1 MKEIIVS
8 PSILAADFLNLGEE
22 IKKIK
27 EAGAK
32 FLHFDVMDGHFVN
45 NISFGLPVL
54 KEISKEHLLIND
66 VHLMIDNP
74 IEFYKEFYESGADY
88 LTIHIE
94 VIKDFEDFLTI
105 YNYAKENNKKIGV
118 SIKPKTDFGLIL
130 KYLEYVDLVLVMSVE
145 PGFGGQSFIE
155 TSLDTIKKLAN
166 IKKEKGYNYIIE
178 VDGGINKETSLKCI
192 DSGADSLVA
201 GSFIFKSKDYKKSV
215 EELKHGNL

>member
-74 IEFYKEFYESGADY
+74 IKFYKEFYESGADY

-94 VIKDFEDFLTI
+94 VIKNFEDFLTI

-118 SIKPKTDFGLIL
+118 SIKPKTDFELIL

-192 DSGADSLVA
+192 DSGVDSLVA

>member
-74 IEFYKEFYESGADY
+74 IKFYKEFYESGADY
-88 LTIHIE
+88 LTVHIE
-94 VIKDFEDFLTI
+94 VIKEFEDFLTI

-118 SIKPKTDFGLIL
+118 SIKPKTDFELIL

-155 TSLDTIKKLAN
+155 TSLDTIKKLVN

-192 DSGADSLVA
+192 DSGVDSLVA

>member
-74 IEFYKEFYESGADY
+74 IKFYKDFYESGADY

-105 YNYAKENNKKIGV
+105 YNYAKENNKKVGV
-118 SIKPKTDFGLIL
+118 SIKPKTDFELIL

-166 IKKEKGYNYIIE
+166 IKKEMGYNYIIE

>member
-118 SIKPKTDFGLIL
+118 SIKPKTGFGLIL

-192 DSGADSLVA
+192 DSGVDSLVA

>member
-74 IEFYKEFYESGADY
+74 IKFYKEFYESGADY

-118 SIKPKTDFGLIL
+118 SIKPKTDFELIL

-192 DSGADSLVA
+192 DNGADSLVA

>member
-74 IEFYKEFYESGADY
+74 IKFYKEFYESGADY
-88 LTIHIE
+88 LTVHIE
-94 VIKDFEDFLTI
+94 VIKEFEDFLTI

-118 SIKPKTDFGLIL
+118 SIKPKTDFELIL

-192 DSGADSLVA
+192 DSGVDSLVA

>member
-192 DSGADSLVA
+192 DSGVDSLVA

>member
-27 EAGAK
+27 DAGAK

-45 NISFGLPVL
+45 NISFGIPVL
-54 KEISKEHLLIND
+54 KKISKEHLLIND

-74 IEFYKEFYESGADY
+74 IKFYKEFYESGADF

-94 VIKDFEDFLTI
+94 VINNFEEFLTI
-105 YNYAKENNKKIGV
+105 YKYAKENNKKIGI

-145 PGFGGQSFIE
+145 PGFGGQAFIE
-155 TSLDTIKKLAN
+155 SSLNTIKKLSDL
-166 IKKEKGYNYIIE
+166 KKEKGYQYIIE

-192 DSGADSLVA
+192 ESGADSLVA
-201 GSFIFKSKDYKKSV
+201 GSFIFNSDDYKKRV